1 MQYYVKEGPSV
12 IIPPSMRTILTR
24 LIVVL
29 TLAVGAGLLLGGWVI
44 LVGADLSHT
53 GNNAAQRATLAAQGV
68 AASVDATLARF
79 ADQIQAVR
87 PAEFTAADRLEQT
100 DRVLR
105 LQALL
110 PAATTFMLAPDGRLL
125 AASEPFA
132 REDAQVGDTAWFHRA
147 IGTPAGAL
155 EPQRLG
161 APWLGLTDGVVLTRA
176 VADPAGTV
184 VGVVG
189 AVLPE
194 SLLSG
199 LIGPHWLPEQLT
211 LTLLGGP
218 DGVLAAPPPGQPGA
232 GDTADR
238 NNQRLMLSVLA
249 WFGQPTSWIGT
260 AALHTIAAAVT
271 ASLPTSV
278 ALPQHMLDAPIIA
291 SGGTLVAA
299 WLICLCG
306 ALVGRR
312 RAPPPALEPSG
323 FGADWQIT
331 LDSEGTVRAV
341 HGAVPA
347 PLPDALGQKLPL
359 ALGVPEEAGAGAELA
374 AALEHRTAVQ
384 NLRIAMGERI
394 WRVALTPGRD
404 DGFFCAGRDITD
416 EAAALDSREAAETA
430 LAEGRR
436 HQQRLL
442 TSLGHDIR
450 TPMASIMGTCELLLD
465 GVLEQEQRDWLDR
478 VHGSCGALLGMLN
491 GLLAVSEEESAG
503 ALVCE
508 PVDVSALVQEVVDV
522 LRPQARDKG
531 LELSFRCDDLLR
543 GQWLVDPSRLRQVVF
558 NLASNA
564 VKYTQ
569 NGRVEIRSSAVEAD
583 GHSRLRIAV
592 SDTGPGID
600 PIEREAIF
608 ERFRRGRAQDGA
620 AQGGL
625 GLGLALCRENARAMN
640 GSIALESAL
649 GVGSEFTFECPVER
663 VRVQERDLPFAG
675 RTALIVADDSPAR
688 RALSSQLGELGL
700 TVETAPDGY
709 LGLAL
714 AERLEAQRGAVDLV
728 VLQGNLAG
736 MPGEVFVI
744 RLRHT
749 AFGSRAALV
758 WMGGGAEAAEVD
770 AIVPASPD
778 PYQVATVA
786 RQLLS
791 QRPSLDVLTPNG
803 SAGSLGRVLLV
814 EDDRDN
820 RTLLAA
826 ALTRRGFAVFT
837 ARSGEEALRLAGR
850 DSFDAI
856 LMDLQM
862 PGLDGFETTR
872 RIRALGGH
880 AANMP
885 IVALTAWQAAKLRQ
899 RCIEAGLTA
908 LMEKP
913 ANLDRLTAILR
924 RSIGTVAP
932 GKAADGPAIDND
944 TYVVDVSLAY
954 MEEMVAVVGITRA
967 RAGVGEFLA
976 DAAARCRRLGELL
989 PGWEVEAILRC
1000 CEELSGRSETC
1011 GALALGELL
1020 EEIADAASRDDR
1032 DGVAALVTRLDAVA
1046 ARLPTAMNACLDD
1059 IERRW
1064 SRGSRAA

>member
-1 MQYYVKEGPSV
+1 VK
-12 IIPPSMRTILTR
+12 IPAPIRANLPR
-24 LIVVL
+24 LIVLV
-29 TLAVGAGLLLGGWVI
+29 TLAVGAGLFLGGWVI
-44 LVGADLSHT
+44 LVGADLSDT
-53 GNNAAQRATLAAQGV
+53 GHNAGQRATLAAQGV

-87 PAEFTAADRLEQT
+87 PSEFTAADRLQQT

-110 PAATTFMLAPDGRLL
+110 PAATTFMLTPDGHLL

-132 REDAQVGDTAWFHRA
+132 RQDAQVGDADWFHRA
-147 IGTPAGAL
+147 VGTPAGAL
-155 EPQRLG
+155 EPQRLA
-161 APWLGLTDGVVLTRA
+161 APWLGLTNGVVLTRA
-176 VADPAGTV
+176 VADSAGTV

-189 AVLPE
+189 AVLPQ
-194 SLLSG
+194 SMLAG
-199 LIGPHWLPEQLT
+199 LISPHWLPSQVT

-218 DGVLAAPPPGQPGA
+218 EGVLASPPPGQPGA
-232 GDTADR
+232 ADLAGR
-238 NNQRLMLSVLA
+238 SQRLMLSLLA
-249 WFGQPTSWIGT
+249 WFGQPTSWVGT
-260 AALHTIAAAVT
+260 APLHTIAAAVT

-278 ALPQHMLDAPIIA
+278 ALPQHILDAPIIA
-291 SGGTLVAA
+291 SAGTLVAA

-306 ALVGRR
+306 ATVGRR
-312 RAPPPALEPSG
+312 RTLQAEPAPSG
-323 FGADWQIT
+323 FGADWQMR
-331 LDSEGTVRAV
+331 LDGEGTITAV
-341 HGAVPA
+341 HGAPPA
-347 PLPDALGQKLPL
+347 PLPDAIGQKLLPGMGL
-359 ALGVPEEAGAGAELA
+359 LEESGAGGELA
-374 AALEHRTAVQ
+374 AGLQQRTAVHD
-384 NLRIAMGERI
+384 LRVAMDGRT
-394 WRVALTPGRD
+394 WRVGLTPD
-404 DGFFCAGRDITD
+404 DEGGFACAGRDMTD
-416 EAAALDSREAAETA
+416 EAAALESRDAAEAA
-430 LAEGRR
+430 LADARR
-436 HQQRLL
+436 HQDRLL

-465 GVLEQEQRDWLDR
+465 GELEQEQRDWLER

-508 PVDVSALVQEVVDV
+508 PVDVSALVQDVVDV
-522 LRPQARDKG
+522 LRPQARDKA
-531 LELSFRCDDLLR
+531 LELHTRCDDLLR
-543 GQWLVDPSRLRQVVF
+543 GLWLVDPSRLRQVVF

-569 NGRVEIRSSAVEAD
+569 SGRVEIRASAVEAD

-600 PIEREAIF
+600 PNERDAIF
-608 ERFRRGRAQDGA
+608 ERFRRGRAHDGT

-649 GVGSEFTFECPVER
+649 GVGSEFTFDCPVER
-663 VRVQERDLPFAG
+663 VAVQERDLPFAG

-688 RALSSQLGELGL
+688 RALSAQLAELGL
-700 TVETAPDGY
+700 MVEMAPDGY

-744 RLRHT
+744 RLRRT
-749 AFGSRAALV
+749 GFGSRAALV
-758 WMGGGAEAAEVD
+758 WMGGGAEGTEVD
-770 AIVPASPD
+770 AMVPASPD
-778 PYQVATVA
+778 SYQVAAVA

-791 QRPSLDVLTPNG
+791 QRPSLDVLTPGG
-803 SAGSLGRVLLV
+803 SASSGGRVLLV
-814 EDDRDN
+814 EDDNDN
-820 RTLLAA
+820 RALLAA

-872 RIRALGGH
+872 RIRSMGGH
-880 AANMP
+880 AAVVP
-885 IVALTAWQAAKLRQ
+885 IIALTAWQAAKLRQ
-899 RCIEAGLTA
+899 RCAEAGLTA

-913 ANLDRLTAILR
+913 ANMDRLTACLR
-924 RSIGTVAP
+924 RSIGNA
-932 GKAADGPAIDND
+932 GSGQAADGPGVESGA
-944 TYVVDVSLAY
+944 YVADVSLAY

-967 RAGVGEFLA
+967 RAGVAEFLA
-976 DAAARCRRLGELL
+976 DAAARCRHLGELV
-989 PGWEVEAILRC
+989 PGWEVDAILRC

-1032 DGVAALVTRLDAVA
+1032 DAVGALVARLDAVV
-1046 ARLPTAMNACLDD
+1046 ARLPTAMNVCLDD

-1064 SRGSRAA
+1064 SRGTRAA

>member
-1 MQYYVKEGPSV
+1 MK
-12 IIPPSMRTILTR
+12 IPASTRAILPR
-24 LIVVL
+24 LVVLL
-29 TLAVGAGLLLGGWVI
+29 TLAVGAGLLLGGWTI
-44 LVGADLSHT
+44 LVGADLSDT
-53 GNNAAQRATLAAQGV
+53 GRNASQRAGLAAQGV

-87 PAEFTAADRLEQT
+87 PSEFTADRLQQT

-110 PAATTFMLAPDGRLL
+110 PAATTFMLSPDGHLL

-132 REDAQVGDTAWFHRA
+132 RQDAQVGNTAWFHSA
-147 IGTPAGAL
+147 AVTPAGAL
-155 EPQRLG
+155 EPQRLD
-161 APWLGLTDGVVLTRA
+161 APWLGLSDGVVLTRA
-176 VADPAGTV
+176 VADDAGNL

-189 AVLPE
+189 AVLPQHT
-194 SLLSG
+194 LAD
-199 LIGPHWLPEQLT
+199 LISPHWLPDKVT
-211 LTLLGGP
+211 LTLVGGP
-218 DGVLAAPPPGQPGA
+218 NGVLAAPRPGRPGA
-232 GDTADR
+232 ADAADGS
-238 NNQRLMLSVLA
+238 QRLMLSVLA

-260 AALHTIAAAVT
+260 APLHTIAAAVT

-278 ALPQHMLDAPIIA
+278 ALPPHILDAPIIA
-291 SGGTLVAA
+291 SAGTLIAA

-306 ALVGRR
+306 AMVGRR
-312 RAPPPALEPSG
+312 RPPLVEQAPSG
-323 FGADWQIT
+323 FGADWQVS
-331 LDSEGTVRAV
+331 LDSEGIIRAA
-341 HGAVPA
+341 HGALPVPLRDA
-347 PLPDALGQKLPL
+347 IGHELLPNLGL
-359 ALGVPEEAGAGAELA
+359 PEESGRAAELA
-374 AALEHRTAVQ
+374 AGLQQRSVVENQRVAMDGRTW
-384 NLRIAMGERI
+384 RI
-394 WRVALTPGRD
+394 ALTPED
-404 DGFFCAGRDITD
+404 DGGFVCAGRDVTG
-416 EAAALDSREAAETA
+416 EAVALESRDAAETA
-430 LAEGRR
+430 LAEARR
-436 HQQRLL
+436 HQDRLL

-465 GVLEQEQRDWLDR
+465 GALEQEQRDWLER

-508 PVDVSALVQEVVDV
+508 PVDVSALVQDVVDV
-522 LRPQARDKG
+522 LRPQARDKA
-531 LELSFRCDDLLR
+531 LELLTRCDDLLR

-569 NGRVEIRSSAVEAD
+569 SGRVEIRASAVEAD

-600 PIEREAIF
+600 PSEREAVF
-608 ERFRRGRAQDGA
+608 ERFRRGRAHDGTP
-620 AQGGL
+620 QGGL

-640 GSIALESAL
+640 GTIALESAL
-649 GVGSEFTFECPVER
+649 GVGSEFTFECPAER
-663 VRVQERDLPFAG
+663 VPVQERNLPFAG
-675 RTALIVADDSPAR
+675 RTGLIVADDGPAR
-688 RALSSQLGELGL
+688 RALSAQLAELGL
-700 TVETAPDGY
+700 MVETAPDGY

-744 RLRHT
+744 RLRNT

-770 AIVPASPD
+770 AIMPASPD
-778 PYQVATVA
+778 PYQVGAVA

-791 QRPSLDVLTPNG
+791 QRPSLDVLTPGG
-803 SAGSLGRVLLV
+803 SAGSGGRVLLA
-814 EDDRDN
+814 EDDSDN

-880 AANMP
+880 AAAVP
-885 IVALTAWQAAKLRQ
+885 IIALTAWQAAKLRQ
-899 RCIEAGLTA
+899 RCTEAGLTA

-913 ANLDRLTAILR
+913 ANLDRLTACLH
-924 RSIGTVAP
+924 RSIGSVGAGKTADASEVESGAYVA
-932 GKAADGPAIDND
+932 
-944 TYVVDVSLAY
+944 DVSLAY

-976 DAAARCRRLGELL
+976 DAAARCRRLGDLV

-1032 DGVAALVTRLDAVA
+1032 NGVGGLVARLDAVV
-1046 ARLPTAMNACLDD
+1046 ARLPGAMGACLDD

>member
-1 MQYYVKEGPSV
+1 
-12 IIPPSMRTILTR
+12 MRTILTR

-44 LVGADLSHT
+44 LVGTDLAHT
-53 GNNAAQRATLAAQGV
+53 GRNAAQRATLAAQGV

-87 PAEFTAADRLEQT
+87 PGEFTAADRLEQT

-147 IGTPAGAL
+147 VGTPAGAL
-155 EPQRLG
+155 APQRLD
-161 APWLGLTDGVVLTRA
+161 APWLGMTDGVVLTRA
-176 VADPAGTV
+176 VADSAGTV
-184 VGVVG
+184 VGVAG
-189 AVLPE
+189 AVVPE
-194 SLLSG
+194 GTLAG

-211 LTLLGGP
+211 LTLVGGP
-218 DGVLAAPPPGQPGA
+218 DGVLAAPSPGQPGA
-232 GDTADR
+232 ADAYR
-238 NNQRLMLSVLA
+238 SQRLMLSMLA

-260 AALHTIAAAVT
+260 APLHTIAAAVT

-306 ALVGRR
+306 AMVGRR
-312 RAPPPALEPSG
+312 GAAQPASEPSG
-323 FGADWQIT
+323 FGADWQIG
-331 LDSEGTVRAV
+331 LDNDGIVRTA
-341 HGAVPA
+341 HGALPA
-347 PLPDALGQKLPL
+347 PLPDAIGQRLLP
-359 ALGVPEEAGAGAELA
+359 ALGLPEEAGAGAELA
-374 AALEHRTAVQ
+374 AALQRRVAIQ
-384 NLRIAMGERI
+384 DLRVAMGGRMWRI
-394 WRVALTPGRD
+394 ALTPGEEG
-404 DGFFCAGRDITD
+404 GFFCAGRDITD
-416 EAAALDSREAAETA
+416 EAAALDSRDAAEAA
-430 LAEGRR
+430 LAEARR

-465 GVLEQEQRDWLDR
+465 GVLEQEQRDWLER

-503 ALVCE
+503 GPVSE

-531 LELSFRCDDLLR
+531 LELSSRCDDLLR
-543 GQWLVDPSRLRQVVF
+543 GQWLADPSRLRQVVF

-569 NGRVEIRSSAVEAD
+569 NGRVEIRASAVEAD
-583 GHSRLRIAV
+583 EHSRLRIAV

-600 PIEREAIF
+600 PVEREAIF
-608 ERFRRGRAQDGA
+608 ERFRRGRVQEGST
-620 AQGGL
+620 QGGL

-663 VRVQERDLPFAG
+663 VPVQERDLPFAG
-675 RTALIVADDSPAR
+675 RTALIVADDGPAR

-758 WMGGGAEAAEVD
+758 WVGGGAESAEVD
-770 AIVPASPD
+770 AIVPAPPD
-778 PYQVATVA
+778 PYQVATVV

-803 SAGSLGRVLLV
+803 SVGSLGRVLLV

-837 ARSGEEALRLAGR
+837 ARSGEEALRLAGH

-899 RCIEAGLTA
+899 RCAEAGLTA

-924 RSIGTVAP
+924 RSIGSVAP
-932 GKAADGPAIDND
+932 GKAVDAPAIDSD

-967 RAGVGEFLA
+967 RAGITEFLG

-989 PGWEVEAILRC
+989 PGWEVAAILRC

-1032 DGVAALVTRLDAVA
+1032 DAVAALVTRLDAVA
-1046 ARLPTAMNACLDD
+1046 ARLPAAMNACLDD